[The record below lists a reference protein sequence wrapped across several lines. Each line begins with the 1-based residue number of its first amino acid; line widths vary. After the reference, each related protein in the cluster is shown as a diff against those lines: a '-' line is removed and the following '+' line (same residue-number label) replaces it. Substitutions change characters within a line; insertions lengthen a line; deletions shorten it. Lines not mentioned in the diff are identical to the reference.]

1 MNQKPRGRS
10 SSSEQMTP
18 WKQQLLDKAEDMFDS
33 ATDGGKELPEEE
45 LKSLHASIGNRQDLR
60 NHRSFLRFNAQRT
73 RTMCR

>member
-45 LKSLHASIGNRQDLR
+45 LKSLHA
-60 NHRSFLRFNAQRT
+60 
-73 RTMCR
+73 